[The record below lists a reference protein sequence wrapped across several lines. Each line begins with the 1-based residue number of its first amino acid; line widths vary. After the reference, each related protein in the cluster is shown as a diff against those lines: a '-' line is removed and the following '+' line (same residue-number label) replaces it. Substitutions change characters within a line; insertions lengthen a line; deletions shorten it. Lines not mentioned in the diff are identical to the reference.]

1 MDNMVRKRCVELE
14 DAPGLLTLS
23 RTRLRSDSDFA
34 DLREREHSFADFAA
48 LILLSPNF
56 LRADSCEL
64 ARISSIAGVLISNT
78 ISHAAFIAHYNF
90 IERDV
95 RVLYPYRANSLY
107 ITLAFFTYGQTPA
120 TYITNF

>member
-1 MDNMVRKRCVELE
+1 V
-14 DAPGLLTLS
+14 LTLS
-23 RTRLRSDSDFA
+23 QTRLRSDSDFA
-34 DLREREHSFADFAA
+34 DLAEREHSFADLAA

-56 LRADSCEL
+56 LRGF

-78 ISHAAFIAHYNF
+78 ISHAACIVHYIF

-95 RVLYPYRANSLY
+95 RALNPYRANSLY
-107 ITLAFFTYGQTPA
+107 IILAFFMYGQTPA

>member
-1 MDNMVRKRCVELE
+1 V
-14 DAPGLLTLS
+14 LTLS

-34 DLREREHSFADFAA
+34 DLPEREHSFADFAA

-56 LRADSCEL
+56 LRADSREL

-78 ISHAAFIAHYNF
+78 ISHAACIAHYNF

-107 ITLAFFTYGQTPA
+107 INLAFFTYGQTPA